1 MAGATKIKI
10 WGRNDSSNV
19 QKVLW
24 CCAELGIAFERVDL
38 GGKFGGNKEK
48 PYLDI
53 NPNGLVPTIED
64 GGFVLWE
71 SNTIVRYLTEKY
83 GGGKLLPPSLE
94 GRANASRWMDWQLST
109 LNPGIVPLFWG
120 LVRTPEDKR
129 DHAAIESVLERTTK
143 AWKIVDDQLAKNK
156 FLAGEAFTIGDI
168 PLGVWAYRWFNLP
181 IERPKLERLSAWYER
196 LCQRPAYQK
205 HIMIPMT

>member
-1 MAGATKIKI
+1 MSETKRIKI
-10 WGRNDSSNV
+10 WGRRDSSNV
-19 QKVLW
+19 QKVVW
-24 CCAELGIAFERVDL
+24 CCAELGIAFDRMDL

-48 PYLDI
+48 PYLDL

-64 GGFVLWE
+64 DGFILWE

-83 GGGKLLPPSLE
+83 GGGKLLPPNVE

-109 LNPGIVPLFWG
+109 LNPSIVPLFWG

-129 DHAAIESVLERTTK
+129 DPAAIETAAEKTSK
-143 AWKIVDDQLAKNK
+143 AWKIVDDRLAKNN

-168 PLGVWAYRWFNLP
+168 PLGVWAYRWFKLP
-181 IERPKLERLSAWYER
+181 IERPKLGHLSTWYEG
-196 LCQRPAYQK
+196 LCRRPPYQT

>member
-1 MAGATKIKI
+1 MSETIRIKI
-10 WGRNDSSNV
+10 WGRRDSSNV

-24 CCAELGIAFERVDL
+24 CCAELGIAFDRVDL

-48 PYLDI
+48 PYLDL

-64 GGFVLWE
+64 DGFILWE

-83 GGGKLLPPSLE
+83 GGGKLLPSNVE

-120 LVRTPEDKR
+120 LVRTPEEKR
-129 DHAAIESVLERTTK
+129 DPAAIETAAEKTSK
-143 AWKIVDDQLAKNK
+143 AWKIVDDQLAKNT
-156 FLAGEAFTIGDI
+156 FLAGKAFTIGDI
-168 PLGVWAYRWFNLP
+168 PLGVWAYRWFKLP
-181 IERPKLERLSAWYER
+181 IERPKLEHLSAWYER
-196 LCQRPAYQK
+196 LCRRPSYQT

>member
-1 MAGATKIKI
+1 MAAKIKI

-24 CCAELGIAFERVDL
+24 CSGELGIDFDRVDL

-64 GGFVLWE
+64 GGLILWE

-83 GGGKLLPPSLE
+83 GGGKLIEATPE
-94 GRANASRWMDWQLST
+94 GRAQASRWMDWQLTT
-109 LNPGIVPLFWG
+109 LGPAIVPLFWG
-120 LVRTPEDKR
+120 YVRTPPEKR
-129 DHAAIESVLERTTK
+129 DIAALKNALEK
-143 AWKIVDDQLAKNK
+143 SSAAWKIVDDRLAKNAY
-156 FLAGEAFTIGDI
+156 LAGKDFTIGDI

-181 IERPKLERLSAWYER
+181 IERSKLDNLGRWYGE
-196 LCQRPAYQK
+196 LQKRPAYQK
-205 HIMIPMT
+205 YIMIPMT

>member
-1 MAGATKIKI
+1 MSETIRIKI
-10 WGRNDSSNV
+10 WGRRDSSNV

-24 CCAELGIAFERVDL
+24 CCAELGIAFDRVDL

-48 PYLDI
+48 PYLDM

-64 GGFVLWE
+64 GSFVLWE
-71 SNTIVRYLTEKY
+71 SNTIVRYLVEKY
-83 GGGKLLPPSLE
+83 GAGKLLPPSAE

-129 DHAAIESVLERTTK
+129 DRAAIEAAVEKTTK
-143 AWKIVDDQLAKNK
+143 AWKIVDDQLAKNT

-181 IERPKLERLSAWYER
+181 IERPKLGHLSAWYER
-196 LCQRPAYQK
+196 LCKRTPYQT